1 MGLYEN
7 TQDGLKL
14 IAGST
19 LYADMAVGSIIPFGG
34 SVIPTCFLL
43 CDGSAISRTGYSD
56 LFAVIGTTFGI
67 GDGSTTFNLPD
78 LREAV
83 PKGAGLTS
91 KSNSH
96 YDADGV
102 AVGEFVEDR
111 LQEHKHMLSTWE
123 VTSGASGGPDY
134 SANIDDIS
142 TTTQYTLNVANA
154 RTGVTTE
161 VKAVGVN
168 YIIKAKQIGAPA
180 DFLEAAD
187 EYIDTKLNDKQSTY
201 AADSTK
207 WDAAPTTGSTKPVI
221 SDGIKTQFDLVHN
234 ELSDVNNIL
243 GSKNILPNSATTQVI
258 NGITYT
264 VAADGSINVNGTAT
278 ADSIL
283 HIIPGTIGKLS
294 AIFSK
299 GGNYIISAG
308 TTGSGVDL
316 FFGIEYTGSTWDIGE
331 WLKYTTQLSKEIYI
345 DGTKLNNSSSYIECY
360 IMVSSGTTVSNI
372 KVYPMLRPSSVR
384 DDTYVPYS
392 KTNYELTTEI
402 SNIENQIDYSIKS
415 LTLSRT
421 TLPAGQGVSI
431 GTLPSGGVYLVSV
444 NLRLQSGT
452 FGNGVIIS
460 PCDGIVQNNHDYGQ
474 HFCVASGGSSIII
487 HNYSGSQLTLHSG
500 SSIKYVKIK

>member
-1 MGLYEN
+1 MGVYKYDAINDELI
-7 TQDGLKL
+7 Q
-14 IAGST
+14 IAG
-19 LYADMAVGSIIPFGG
+19 AP
-34 SVIPTCFLL
+34 
-43 CDGSAISRTGYSD
+43 SAQ
-56 LFAVIGTTFGI
+56 
-67 GDGSTTFNLPD
+67 
-78 LREAV
+78 
-83 PKGAGLTS
+83 GL
-91 KSNSH
+91 
-96 YDADGV
+96 
-102 AVGEFVEDR
+102 ED
-111 LQEHKHMLSTWE
+111 K
-123 VTSGASGGPDY
+123 V
-134 SANIDDIS
+134 
-142 TTTQYTLNVANA
+142 
-154 RTGVTTE
+154 
-161 VKAVGVN
+161 
-168 YIIKAKQIGAPA
+168 
-180 DFLEAAD
+180 
-187 EYIDTKLNDKQSTY
+187 STY
-201 AADSTK
+201 TADATY

-264 VAADGSINVNGTAT
+264 VAADGSINANGTAT

-372 KVYPMLRPSSVR
+372 KVYPMLRPSSVM

-402 SNIENQIDYSIKS
+402 SNFANALSKKDLAYIGNANSAYPKTFEGKYREILVVATPYPEAASKIFFTRTFPLFAMGATPAATIISTNMTYREFINGSGNYINFNIIKNNNS
-415 LTLSRT
+415 TYTLS
-421 TLPAGQGVSI
+421 LS
-431 GTLPSGGVYLVSV
+431 SDSV
-444 NLRLQSGT
+444 APWCAI
-452 FGNGVIIS
+452 FGRE
-460 PCDGIVQNNHDYGQ
+460 
-474 HFCVASGGSSIII
+474 
-487 HNYSGSQLTLHSG
+487 
-500 SSIKYVKIK
+500 

>member
-1 MGLYEN
+1 MYIHFSRRNKMGVYKYDAINDELI
-7 TQDGLKL
+7 Q
-14 IAGST
+14 IAG
-19 LYADMAVGSIIPFGG
+19 AP
-34 SVIPTCFLL
+34 
-43 CDGSAISRTGYSD
+43 SAQ
-56 LFAVIGTTFGI
+56 
-67 GDGSTTFNLPD
+67 
-78 LREAV
+78 
-83 PKGAGLTS
+83 GL
-91 KSNSH
+91 
-96 YDADGV
+96 
-102 AVGEFVEDR
+102 ED
-111 LQEHKHMLSTWE
+111 K
-123 VTSGASGGPDY
+123 V
-134 SANIDDIS
+134 
-142 TTTQYTLNVANA
+142 
-154 RTGVTTE
+154 
-161 VKAVGVN
+161 
-168 YIIKAKQIGAPA
+168 
-180 DFLEAAD
+180 
-187 EYIDTKLNDKQSTY
+187 STY
-201 AADSTK
+201 TADATY

-264 VAADGSINVNGTAT
+264 VAADGSINVNGTAS

-402 SNIENQIDYSIKS
+402 SNLPKKLDAAFEVLMPFTAQHDCFLELIGINQAGTNGYYMYLQINGVLQFPLSGMTPNNWLISHCFHMRKGEL
-415 LTLSRT
+415 LTLQDG
-421 TLPAGQGVSI
+421 AGLANWHI
-431 GTLPSGGVYLVSV
+431 Y
-444 NLRLQSGT
+444 
-452 FGNGVIIS
+452 GNYFA
-460 PCDGIVQNNHDYGQ
+460 P
-474 HFCVASGGSSIII
+474 
-487 HNYSGSQLTLHSG
+487 
-500 SSIKYVKIK
+500 

>member
-1 MGLYEN
+1 MGVYTVN
-7 TQDGLKL
+7 QTDGSLVRV
-14 IAGST
+14 AGGT
-19 LYADMAVGSIIPFGG
+19 LYADAPIGAIQSYGG
-34 SVIPTCFLL
+34 EIAPAGWLI
-43 CDGSAISRTGYSD
+43 CDGSAVSRTDYED
-56 LFAVIGTTFGI
+56 LFNVIGTAFGT

-78 LREAV
+78 MRESV
-83 PKGAGLTS
+83 PKGAGLTG
-91 KSNSH
+91 KSSNH
-96 YDADGV
+96 IDADGL
-102 AVGEFVEDR
+102 ALGEFIDDQ
-111 LQEHKHMLSTWE
+111 LQDHEHYGRWD
-123 VTSGASGGPDY
+123 SGGSQSVYAPNPV
-134 SANIDDIS
+134 SSPNGTNRAE
-142 TTTQYTLNVANA
+142 TVFNA
-154 RTGVTTE
+154 RNARIGNTTE
-161 VKAVGVN
+161 VKSVGVN
-168 YIIKAKQIGAPA
+168 YIIKARQVAVPV
-180 DFLEAAD
+180 DF
-187 EYIDTKLNDKQSTY
+187 IDVVEGKLADKQSTY

-207 WDAAPTTGSTKPVI
+207 WDATPTTGSTKPVI

-264 VAADGSINVNGTAT
+264 VAADGSINVNGTAS

-345 DGTKLNNSSSYIECY
+345 DGTKLNNSSSNIECY
-360 IMVSSGTTVSNI
+360 IRVNSGTTVSNI

-402 SNIENQIDYSIKS
+402 SNIANQLNFSITS
-415 LTLSRT
+415 MNLSRS
-421 TLPAGQGVSI
+421 TLPAGSAVSI
-431 GTLPSGGVYLVSV
+431 GTLPAGGVYLVSV

-474 HFCVASGGSSIII
+474 HFCVASGGSSIIV
-487 HNYSGSQLTLHSG
+487 HNYSSSQLTLHSG
-500 SSIKYVKIK
+500 SSIKYIKLK